1 MIYQVEPDID
11 KIDQNYIN
19 SYMQSG
25 GWITEGKVTKE
36 FEKAIAETVNRKF
49 AIGVPNGTIAIYL
62 ALLANGIEKGSLVAV
77 PNITMVATINAIIW
91 AGATP
96 VLIDTDERLCMS
108 LEHLQKIKNLD
119 CIVYVPLNGRTSNG
133 KEIFEYAKREK
144 IVLIED
150 SAHALGSNYKN
161 IACGS
166 LGNTSVLSFTPHKI
180 ITTGQGGMVL
190 TDNKRVY
197 EKVMDLKT
205 FNRSKDKSDIHK
217 GFGLNFKITDLQS
230 TLGLS
235 QLSKLD
241 KYIEHK
247 KKLFLTYSNYQNQN
261 YRFINF
267 NSYETP
273 WFMDIVFK
281 SKKIRNEVHSL
292 LRKINIETRFAYP
305 PLSSQKMFKNLRK
318 TNLSNSENIANN
330 ILWMPSSNNLSI
342 SSVKLIMREISNLL
356 K

>member
-1 MIYQVEPDID
+1 M
-11 KIDQNYIN
+11 
-19 SYMQSG
+19 
-25 GWITEGKVTKE
+25 
-36 FEKAIAETVNRKF
+36 AETVNRKF
-49 AIGVPNGTIAIYL
+49 VIGVPNGTIAIYL
-62 ALLANGIEKGSLVAV
+62 ALLANSIEKGSLVAV

-133 KEIFEYAKREK
+133 KEIFEYAKKEK

-161 IACGS
+161 AACGS
-166 LGNTSVLSFTPHKI
+166 LGNASVLSFTPHKI

-292 LRKINIETRFAYP
+292 LRKKNIETRFAYT
-305 PLSSQKMFKNLRK
+305 PLSSQKMFKNLSK
-318 TNLSNSENIANN
+318 TYLSNSDNIANN
-330 ILWMPSSNNLSI
+330 ILWMPSSTNLSI
-342 SSVKLIMREISNLL
+342 SSVKLIMRDF
-356 K
+356 KFT